1 MKTAMMW
8 IINYFFAY
16 EMVSEWII
24 HEKLACPIVWEKKK
38 VFTLTNDSK
47 TSLFFIIIGGFC

>member
-1 MKTAMMW
+1 MMW

-38 VFTLTNDSK
+38 
-47 TSLFFIIIGGFC
+47 SLHLNE